1 MANYNLV
8 VDSKFQPFSFER
20 YIQPYQLYAE
30 AYEKR
35 QEAYDKLAEDSS
47 KWGEQLDPSS
57 QAYSMWKSFQDE
69 ITQAADD
76 LSSQGLT
83 IGNRKALSNVRK
95 SYGQKIKAIEEADKR
110 MQAQAALRQQ
120 MQAKDSSI
128 EYKSGLKIDD
138 FLHGGQGSNESLSG
152 ATMRAETADMASK
165 LGQSIYS
172 NPSFSKVMGGSYW
185 QIAQANGYS
194 PDVLGYIRSG
204 EWRNLPHGKNA
215 SDADNKLYNDIKQ
228 VADLYTSQINRTKG
242 YSQDAQARLGEQIF
256 QGLYSGLE
264 KPKYDFQRNMDYMS
278 AAERDAS
285 ARGWQGLT
293 LEKAAQDERQREF
306 NLSYQLD
313 LPKAATSGKDKG
325 KGEDILMSNK
335 PVYINALGTSL
346 IDAKDSQGNQKNLEN
361 AVKLERPLQNLHRH
375 PNLMKVL
382 ANISGVNLKNKNI
395 TNSDIWNKLKSDV
408 MPYYDI
414 YYNGNIDNIDS
425 DSEDLILELRPKTT
439 KVPDYGQSWSGY
451 QEPKNNQ
458 KPAKKVIQTSTA
470 KPKPTTTNNTD
481 SSDPNS
487 PLNAFPTN

>member
-1 MANYNLV
+1 MSNYNLTV
-8 VDSKFQPFSFER
+8 SSRFKPFSFQELL
-20 YIQPYQLYAE
+20 QPALMATE
-30 AYEKR
+30 AHEKR
-35 QEAYDKLAEDSS
+35 QEQYDKLMEDSS

-57 QAYSMWKSFQDE
+57 QAYGMWKSFQDE
-69 ITQAADD
+69 ITQAADN

-128 EYKSGLKIDD
+128 EYKSGLNIDD
-138 FLHGGQGSNESLSG
+138 FLHGKSGNNESLSG

-204 EWRNLPHGKNA
+204 EWKYLPHGKQA

-228 VADLYTSQINRTKG
+228 VADLYESQIARTEG
-242 YSQDAQARLGEQIF
+242 YSKDAQLRLGEQIF

-285 ARGWQGLT
+285 ARGWQGLA

-313 LPKAATSGKDKG
+313 LLKAATSGKGKG
-325 KGEDILMSNK
+325 KSEDILMSNK
-335 PVYINALGTSL
+335 PVYINASGVSL
-346 IDAKDSQGNQKNLEN
+346 SDAKDSKGNQVNLEN
-361 AVKLERPLQNLHRH
+361 AIKLERPLQNLHMH
-375 PNLMKVL
+375 PNLFKAL
-382 ANISGVNLKNKNI
+382 ANISGVNYRNVKS
-395 TNSDIWNKLKSDV
+395 NSEIWDKLKSDV

-425 DSEDLILELRPKTT
+425 DSEDLVLELRPKAT
-439 KVPDYGQSWSGY
+439 KVPEQGESYSTSTFRTNHSLT
-451 QEPKNNQ
+451 KR
-458 KPAKKVIQTSTA
+458 VSQTGTA
-470 KPKPTTTNNTD
+470 KPKPTTPQTTNVGQTD
-481 SSDPNS
+481 EG
-487 PLNAFPTN
+487 L

>member
-1 MANYNLV
+1 MNLNLV
-8 VDSKFQPFSFER
+8 STAKFQPFSFER

-57 QAYSMWKSFQDE
+57 QAYSMWESFQKELD
-69 ITQAADD
+69 QATTS
-76 LSSQGLT
+76 LQREGLT
-83 IGNRKALSNVRK
+83 AKNRPMFSNVRK
-95 SYGQKIKAIEEADKR
+95 NYSKNIGAIAEADKR
-110 MQAQAALRQQ
+110 MQAQLALRQQ
-120 MQAKDSSI
+120 MQAKDNSI
-128 EYKSGLKIDD
+128 EYKNNLNIDD
-138 FLHGGQGSNESLSG
+138 FLHGKSGNNESLSG

-204 EWRNLPHGKNA
+204 EWANLPHGKNA

-285 ARGWQGLT
+285 ARGWRGLE
-293 LEKAAQDERQREF
+293 LEKASQDERAREF
-306 NLSYQLD
+306 NLSYNLD
-313 LPKAATSGKDKG
+313 LLKTVSSSGKSG
-325 KGEDILMSNK
+325 KGDDTLISNK
-335 PVYINALGTSL
+335 PIYIDASGTSL
-346 IDAKDSQGNQKNLEN
+346 IDNEDTEGKKRVLHNTI
-361 AVKLERPLQNLHRH
+361 KLEKP
-375 PNLMKVL
+375 L
-382 ANISGVNLKNKNI
+382 ANIHKHPRLQRALANVAGVNLRNY
-395 TNSDIWNKLKSDV
+395 TSNSQLWDKLKSDIL
-408 MPYYDI
+408 PYYDV
-414 YYNGNIDNIDS
+414 YYNGDVDNIDEGS
-425 DSEDLILELRPKTT
+425 SDLILELRPKTT
-439 KVPDYGQSWSGY
+439 EVPD
-451 QEPKNNQ
+451 QESSEDRPSSRVEQRTSRKSVTKVKQTKQNN
-458 KPAKKVIQTSTA
+458 PVDNFGT
-470 KPKPTTTNNTD
+470 
-481 SSDPNS
+481 
-487 PLNAFPTN
+487 

>member
-1 MANYNLV
+1 MANYDLV
-8 VDSKFQPFSFER
+8 VSSNFQPFSFER

-57 QAYSMWKSFQDE
+57 QAYGMWKSFQNE
-69 ITQAADD
+69 ITQAADS

-83 IGNRKALSNVRK
+83 INNRKALSNVRK
-95 SYGQKIKAIEEADKR
+95 SYGEKIKAIEEADKR
-110 MQAQAALRQQ
+110 MQAQATLRQQ
-120 MQAKDSSI
+120 MYAKDNSI
-128 EYKSGLKIDD
+128 EYKNNLNIDD
-138 FLHGGQGSNESLSG
+138 FLHGKSGSNESLSG
-152 ATMRAETADMASK
+152 TTMRAETADMASK

-204 EWRNLPHGKNA
+204 EWANLPHGKNA

-285 ARGWQGLT
+285 ARGWRGLE
-293 LEKAAQDERQREF
+293 LEKAAQDERAREF

-313 LPKAATSGKDKG
+313 LLKAAASSGKGSKD
-325 KGEDILMSNK
+325 ENTIISNK
-335 PVYINALGTSL
+335 PIYVDASGTSL
-346 IDAKDSQGNQKNLEN
+346 IDNEDAQGNKRVLHNV
-361 AVKLERPLQNLHRH
+361 VKLEKPLARIDKH
-375 PNLMKVL
+375 PKLLRAL
-382 ANISGVNLKNKNI
+382 ANVAGVNLRNY
-395 TNSDIWNKLKSDV
+395 TNNSQLWDKLKSDV
-408 MPYYDI
+408 LPYYDI
-414 YYNGNIDNIDS
+414 YYNGNVDNIDE
-425 DSEDLILELRPKTT
+425 DSSDLILELRPKDT
-439 KVPDYGQSWSGY
+439 KVPDQGQSEDRPSSRVE
-451 QEPKNNQ
+451 QR
-458 KPAKKVIQTSTA
+458 
-470 KPKPTTTNNTD
+470 TTRKQVNTVEVD
-481 SSDPNS
+481 GG
-487 PLNAFPTN
+487 L

>member
-1 MANYNLV
+1 MNLNLV
-8 VDSKFQPFSFER
+8 STAKFQPFSFER

-57 QAYSMWKSFQDE
+57 QAYSMWESFQKELD
-69 ITQAADD
+69 QATTS
-76 LSSQGLT
+76 LQREGLT
-83 IGNRKALSNVRK
+83 AKNRPMFSNVRK
-95 SYGQKIKAIEEADKR
+95 NYSKNIGAIAEADKR
-110 MQAQAALRQQ
+110 MQAQLALRQQ
-120 MQAKDSSI
+120 MQAKDNSI
-128 EYKSGLKIDD
+128 EYKNNLNIDD
-138 FLHGGQGSNESLSG
+138 FLHGKSGNNESLSG

-204 EWRNLPHGKNA
+204 EWQNLAHGKNA

-285 ARGWQGLT
+285 ARGWESIN
-293 LEKAAQDERQREF
+293 LEKEAQRERAREF
-306 NLSYQLD
+306 NLTLSTKLKGKSESETQKVERIKTPIAVATYYTGDEERTKKVAGQYYQIPIEDGTYNINKVFESTPILKTYEQLD
-313 LPKAATSGKDKG
+313 KEEKEQADKQIKGDNKDAYRYYVGRLEGHVHGVVVEPKAPVNTGKEKIN
-325 KGEDILMSNK
+325 EDA
-335 PVYINALGTSL
+335 Y
-346 IDAKDSQGNQKNLEN
+346 
-361 AVKLERPLQNLHRH
+361 
-375 PNLMKVL
+375 
-382 ANISGVNLKNKNI
+382 
-395 TNSDIWNKLKSDV
+395 
-408 MPYYDI
+408 
-414 YYNGNIDNIDS
+414 
-425 DSEDLILELRPKTT
+425 
-439 KVPDYGQSWSGY
+439 
-451 QEPKNNQ
+451 
-458 KPAKKVIQTSTA
+458 
-470 KPKPTTTNNTD
+470 
-481 SSDPNS
+481 
-487 PLNAFPTN
+487 

>member
-1 MANYNLV
+1 MANYDLV
-8 VDSKFQPFSFER
+8 VSSNFQPFSFER

-57 QAYSMWKSFQDE
+57 QAYDMWKSFQDE
-69 ITQAADD
+69 LNQATTS
-76 LSSQGLT
+76 LQREGLT
-83 IGNRKALSNVRK
+83 AKNRPMFSNVRK
-95 SYGQKIKAIEEADKR
+95 NYSKNIGAIAEADKR
-110 MQAQAALRQQ
+110 MQAQLALRQQ
-120 MQAKDSSI
+120 MQAKDNSI
-128 EYKSGLKIDD
+128 EYKNNLNIDD
-138 FLHGGQGSNESLSG
+138 FLHGKSGSNESLSG

-204 EWRNLPHGKNA
+204 EWQNLAHGKNA

-285 ARGWQGLT
+285 ARGWESIN
-293 LEKAAQDERQREF
+293 LEKEAQRERAREF
-306 NLSYQLD
+306 NLSYDLD
-313 LPKAATSGKDKG
+313 LLKTVSSSGKSG
-325 KGEDILMSNK
+325 KGDDALISNK
-335 PVYINALGTSL
+335 PIYIDASGTSL
-346 IDAKDSQGNQKNLEN
+346 IDNEDTEGKKRVLHN
-361 AVKLERPLQNLHRH
+361 AVKLEKP
-375 PNLMKVL
+375 L
-382 ANISGVNLKNKNI
+382 ANIHKHPRLQRALANIAGVNLRNY
-395 TNSDIWNKLKSDV
+395 TSNSQLWDKLKSDIL
-408 MPYYDI
+408 PYYDV
-414 YYNGNIDNIDS
+414 YYNGDVDNIDES
-425 DSEDLILELRPKTT
+425 SSDLILELRPKTT
-439 KVPDYGQSWSGY
+439 EVPD
-451 QEPKNNQ
+451 QESSEDRPSSRVEQRTSRKSVTKVKQTKQNN
-458 KPAKKVIQTSTA
+458 PVDNVGT
-470 KPKPTTTNNTD
+470 
-481 SSDPNS
+481 
-487 PLNAFPTN
+487 

>member
-1 MANYNLV
+1 MSNYNLTI
-8 VDSKFQPFSFER
+8 SSRFKPFSFQELL
-20 YIQPYQLYAE
+20 QPALMATE
-30 AYEKR
+30 AHEKR
-35 QEAYDKLAEDSS
+35 QEQYDKLMEDSS
-47 KWGEQLDPSS
+47 RWGEQLDPSS
-57 QAYSMWKSFQDE
+57 QAYGMWKSFQDE
-69 ITQAADD
+69 ITQAADS

-95 SYGQKIKAIEEADKR
+95 SYGEKIKAIEEADKR
-110 MQAQAALRQQ
+110 MQAQATLRQQ
-120 MQAKDSSI
+120 MYAKDNSI
-128 EYKSGLKIDD
+128 EYKNNLNIDD
-138 FLHGGQGSNESLSG
+138 FLHGKSGSNESLSG

-204 EWRNLPHGKNA
+204 EWQNLAHGKNA

-285 ARGWQGLT
+285 ARGWRGLE
-293 LEKAAQDERQREF
+293 LEKAAQDERAREF
-306 NLSYQLD
+306 NLSYNLD
-313 LPKAATSGKDKG
+313 LLKAMSSSGKSG
-325 KGEDILMSNK
+325 KGDDALMSNK
-335 PVYINALGTSL
+335 PVYINASGTSL
-346 IDAKDSQGNQKNLEN
+346 IDAKDSKGNQVNLEN
-361 AVKLERPLQNLHRH
+361 AVKLERPLQNLHKH
-375 PNLMKVL
+375 PNLFRAL
-382 ANISGVNLKNKNI
+382 ANVSGVNARNVKS
-395 TNSDIWNKLKSDV
+395 NSEIWDKLKSDV

-425 DSEDLILELRPKTT
+425 DSEDLVLELRPKAT
-439 KVPDYGQSWSGY
+439 KVPE
-451 QEPKNNQ
+451 QEESYSTSTFRTNHSSSKR
-458 KPAKKVIQTSTA
+458 VTQTSTA
-470 KPKPTTTNNTD
+470 KPKATTPQTTNVGQTD
-481 SSDPNS
+481 EG
-487 PLNAFPTN
+487 L